1 MGGETDLNTLMRTL
15 TVRLDDPIYVFA
27 TLARDTIPADITPR
41 MMFEEKEGTTYII
54 EQSDAQRHSLPH
66 EFACKMITLEVHSS
80 LEAVGFIARVSAA
93 LTKAGLSVNPVSGFY
108 HDHLFVPL
116 GKEADAMRV
125 LAQLPKRQG

>member
-1 MGGETDLNTLMRTL
+1 MGGETDLNTLLRTL